1 MYALTTAY
9 ISGAGELL
17 ASTLSSWIGHKITI
31 TQGIIIFTV
40 IGGAVVGIGTTS
52 VDMIN
57 RLLFYSKSYFLNFFM
72 LVVMLPHVEKVNL
85 TSMPIAQGLVLFC
98 DPGYFYLFW
107 FPRSSTQYCQLHG
120 WQYQKNYA

>member
-1 MYALTTAY
+1 MAR
-9 ISGAGELL
+9 GELL

-57 RLLFYSKSYFLNFFM
+57 RLLFTAKVIFLIFM
-72 LVVMLPHVEKVNL
+72 LVVMLPPCGKSQLNL
-85 TSMPIAQGLVLFC
+85 YAYRSGTRSFLRSRLFLPLLVFHGSV
-98 DPGYFYLFW
+98 P
-107 FPRSSTQYCQLHG
+107 QYCQLHG